1 MNNKNTEG
9 VVYEIGFHLIPLV
22 TEDEVASHV
31 STIKS
36 ILDKA
41 GAEIISEEAPT
52 LIELAYEISKKVK
65 GTKHEF
71 GTGYFGWIKFET
83 TSDKIAEID
92 EEVRDIE
99 EVLRYIVVKT
109 LPGDTMIGKDLSD
122 EEEEDEVEA
131 EEGEEIAESPSESEE
146 DDMDKVIDE
155 LVIE

>member
-36 ILDKA
+36 ILGEA
-41 GAEIISEEAPT
+41 GAEIISEEFPT

-65 GTKHEF
+65 GTRHEF

-83 TSDKIAEID
+83 TADKIAEID
-92 EEVRDIE
+92 EGVRAVE

-109 LPGDTMIGKDLSD
+109 LPGETMIKH
-122 EEEEDEVEA
+122 EEEE
-131 EEGEEIAESPSESEE
+131 EEGEEEVTEEESETPKE
-146 DDMDKVIDE
+146 PAASSDNIDKTIDE